1 MIEPK
6 RASEVAREAS
16 REETR
21 PIPRV
26 GDDVFIVHLAAMEPA
41 TIVAIHDEGR
51 RVEVL
56 GDEGET
62 PLEFVLRRSTAR
74 FTSRHGLRLRWLPKP
89 AGARY

>member
-26 GDDVFIVHLAAMEPA
+26 GDDVFIVHLAAIEPA
-41 TIVAIHDEGR
+41 TIVAVH
-51 RVEVL
+51 
-56 GDEGET
+56 DEGET

-89 AGARY
+89 AGARS